1 MAWLWL
7 KTMTARKS
15 AEYAGIAQYG
25 VLGLELADG
34 SGAVWYTTDAV
45 ESFNEASGVG
55 GVPVYITSVG
65 EKYFMVTRNGLIQ
78 KSEDYGATWTTV
90 LNTGAS
96 QSPWA
101 DGDAPLFNRIR
112 FADEQN
118 GMALGTGVVYTTTDG
133 GATWAQHT
141 VANGT
146 ENIAWNDVA
155 FLNGT
160 ATVVGSEGNAYET
173 ADMDKDNSR

>member
-34 SGAVWYTTDAV
+34 SGAVWYTTDGAT
-45 ESFNEASGVG
+45 SFNAASGVG

-78 KSEDYGATWTTV
+78 KSED
-90 LNTGAS
+90 
-96 QSPWA
+96 
-101 DGDAPLFNRIR
+101 
-112 FADEQN
+112 
-118 GMALGTGVVYTTTDG
+118 
-133 GATWAQHT
+133 
-141 VANGT
+141 
-146 ENIAWNDVA
+146 
-155 FLNGT
+155 
-160 ATVVGSEGNAYET
+160 
-173 ADMDKDNSR
+173 